1 LEGENIIHHYLTYNS
16 VNKGDLLAL
25 IGSHGW
31 LEISVNGERAKIKL
45 NKQYFDQIKLII
57 N

>member
-31 LEISVNGERAKIKL
+31 LEIAVNGDSAKIKL
-45 NKQYFDQIKLII
+45 NKQYCDQIKVII